1 MTLTQEQIEKL
12 SKILSKIELNDKK
25 FFKDIKDILNY
36 VDLLW
41 EVDTTWVK
49 ETNSVVEKDNIL
61 RKDEELREIERE
73 ELLKCSPQKIIQN
86 QIVISNIL

>member
-36 VDLLW
+36 VDLL
-41 EVDTTWVK
+41 
-49 ETNSVVEKDNIL
+49 
-61 RKDEELREIERE
+61 
-73 ELLKCSPQKIIQN
+73 
-86 QIVISNIL
+86 